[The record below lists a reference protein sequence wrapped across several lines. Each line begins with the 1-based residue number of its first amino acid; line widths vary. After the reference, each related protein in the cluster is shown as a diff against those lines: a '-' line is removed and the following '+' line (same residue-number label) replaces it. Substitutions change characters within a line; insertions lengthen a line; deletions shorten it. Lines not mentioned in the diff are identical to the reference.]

1 MASPR
6 NNARLRL
13 VGGTEAVA
21 QKPAREPGAASAL
34 DDASLVSLARDGH
47 ASAFEAL
54 YRRHAGFALN
64 VAARIQGNTSDVEDV
79 VHDAFLRAWRHLD
92 RFQAGRP
99 FRPWLL
105 TVARH
110 AATDL
115 LRTRGKEQRTASRA
129 APPEPRGGS
138 AEAEAARAEARER
151 ARRALLA
158 LPLETRA
165 LLVQRHGLGAPL
177 QELAE
182 SWDVTE
188 RTIRNRLRAAA
199 EQLAVALTQDPQ
211 TRNGARA

>member
-1 MASPR
+1 MRAVAEPR
-6 NNARLRL
+6 TEARVGEGVADPDQALIAAALRPGPGRQAAFARLYERHKDATFAFLLGL
-13 VGGTEAVA
+13 VQE
-21 QKPAREPGAASAL
+21 R
-34 DDASLVSLARDGH
+34 SLAED
-47 ASAFEAL
+47 AL
-54 YRRHAGFALN
+54 
-64 VAARIQGNTSDVEDV
+64 
-79 VHDAFLRAWRHLD
+79 HDAFLRAWRHLD

-129 APPEPRGGS
+129 APPQPRSAS

-165 LLVQRHGLGAPL
+165 LLVQRHGLGTPL

-199 EQLAVALTQDPQ
+199 EQLAVALTRDPRQ
-211 TRNGARA
+211 EGARA